1 MFTLFV
7 YIITKELGMLF
18 KTKKHAWVNKD
29 YCKQKDKIADMISKA
44 EVDASIEKNEKV
56 AYCRC
61 WKSKTV
67 CLVQMYN
74 ISISLFI
81 ANFF

>member
-7 YIITKELGMLF
+7 YIITKELSILF

-44 EVDASIEKNEKV
+44 EVDASIEKNDKV

-61 WKSKTV
+61 WKSKSV
-67 CLVQMYN
+67 CLV
-74 ISISLFI
+74 
-81 ANFF
+81 